1 MQTLYRYRPAS
12 PRALAL
18 LVCADAKDRKTAG
31 YIADLLWARTTTK
44 DHRIPMLHELLA
56 PHRTGAQTDT
66 RSSAEKAFDAVE
78 LMFKQFGGNDEK

>member
-56 PHRTGAQTDT
+56 PRRTDA
-66 RSSAEKAFDAVE
+66 RSSAEKAFDAVD
-78 LMFKQFGGNDEK
+78 LMFKRFGGMDGK